1 MEPMTTVL
9 NTAVVGLSNSLR
21 SIETIA
27 GNVANV
33 STDGYRAQ
41 RYDAATGTT
50 TYRHEARP
58 PSDAPDAVAPPAS
71 DVDLAAEFVDLKRHE
86 IGYRANAVLVRVAD
100 RMLGELLD
108 VLG

>member
-1 MEPMTTVL
+1 MTTVL
-9 NTAVVGLSNSLR
+9 NTAVTGMANSLR

-33 STDGYRAQ
+33 NTDGYRAQ
-41 RYDAATGTT
+41 RYDPATGTT
-50 TYRHEARP
+50 RPRHEARP
-58 PSDAPDAVAPPAS
+58 PNDDPDAAAPPTS
-71 DVDLAAEFVDLKRHE
+71 DVDLATEFVDLKRHE
-86 IGYRANAVLVRVAD
+86 IGYRANAAVVTVAD

>member
-1 MEPMTTVL
+1 MTTVL
-9 NTAVVGLSNSLR
+9 NTAIRGMSNSFR

-33 STDGYRAQ
+33 NTDGYRAQ

-50 TYRHEARP
+50 TPRYEARP
-58 PSDAPDAVAPPAS
+58 PSDDPHAVAPSAS
-71 DVDLAAEFVDLKRHE
+71 DVDLATEFIDMKRHE
-86 IGYRANAVLVRVAD
+86 IGYRANAVLVTVAD
-100 RMLGELLD
+100 RMLGEWLD

>member
-1 MEPMTTVL
+1 MTTIL
-9 NTAVVGLSNSLR
+9 NTAAMGMWNSLR

-33 STDGYRAQ
+33 NTDGYRAQ

-50 TYRHEARP
+50 TPRHEARP
-58 PSDAPDAVAPPAS
+58 PSDDPDTVAPPAS
-71 DVDLAAEFVDLKRHE
+71 DVDLATEFVDMNRHE
-86 IGYRANAVLVRVAD
+86 IGYRANAVLVTVAD
-100 RMLGELLD
+100 QMLGELLD